1 MDKKSLTSLFTS
13 FPHGKKP
20 SSHGS
25 TKMRLPSGFDSFPK
39 GAKPVQYKG
48 DQRKLELRDK
58 PQGSPAARAI
68 EAMSATDTD
77 PYGSHYFALEITSDE
92 GSFEAAHFLEFSGL
106 KNSCTAYE
114 IIEGGFTGHVHKRPA
129 VSRWDNITLKY
140 ATSTSTFMMA
150 WRSQYLSGNFDKR
163 KQFSGSVALMS
174 NEGKVL
180 RRFHFTNAWPVSWEG
195 PAMAS
200 GGSDL
205 AIESLVLAHDGLW
218 VDEAALSDLTLA

>member
-1 MDKKSLTSLFTS
+1 MSKPKSY
-13 FPHGKKP
+13 
-20 SSHGS
+20 GS
-25 TKMRLPSGFDSFPK
+25 TKIRYSAGFDSYPV
-39 GAKPVQYKG
+39 GAKPAQYKG
-48 DQRKLELRDK
+48 SQKKLELRDQ
-58 PQGSPAARAI
+58 PQGAPAARTI
-68 EAMSATDTD
+68 EAMSAVDSD

-92 GSFEAAHFLEFSGL
+92 GTFEVAHFLEFSGI
-106 KNSCTAYE
+106 KNSCTAFE

-129 VSRWDNITLKY
+129 SSRWENLTLKY
-140 ATSTSTFMMA
+140 ATSTSTFMMR
-150 WRSQYLSGNFDKR
+150 WRNEYLSGNFDKR

-174 NEGKVL
+174 NQGKVL

-218 VDEAALSDLTLA
+218 VDEAALADMTLA